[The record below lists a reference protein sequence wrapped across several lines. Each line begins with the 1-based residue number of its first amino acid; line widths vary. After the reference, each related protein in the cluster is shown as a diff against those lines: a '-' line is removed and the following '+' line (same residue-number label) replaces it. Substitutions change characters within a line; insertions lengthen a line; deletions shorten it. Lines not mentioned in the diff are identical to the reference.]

1 MWFYMISDT
10 ETYIYE
16 IEGQGYWLGKYNK
29 NQRGRIL
36 RILLSSTGIMNSD

>member
-1 MWFYMISDT
+1 MTNES

-16 IEGQGYWLGKYNK
+16 IEGQVYWSGKYNK

-36 RILLSSTGIMNSD
+36 RILLSSTGIMNRD